1 MMAVHWKTC
10 VHGIKKGVFSSAKFD
25 SLPELLL
32 ARVLEKDA
40 DVITWLRPGQNEFN
54 ITYNRGRHYVP
65 DFVVETEQYF
75 YIVEVKGED
84 KLNDADVIAKEKQAV
99 KYCEDVNTWSYKSHK
114 KEWRYVF
121 IPSTKVQINSSFN
134 TLAKRFMVTKN

>member
-10 VHGIKKGVFSSAKFD
+10 VQGIKKGVFSSAKFD
-25 SLPELLL
+25 SLPEFLL
-32 ARVLEKDA
+32 ARVLEK
-40 DVITWLRPGQNEFN
+40 
-54 ITYNRGRHYVP
+54 
-65 DFVVETEQYF
+65 
-75 YIVEVKGED
+75 
-84 KLNDADVIAKEKQAV
+84 DADVIAKEKQAV
-99 KYCEDVNTWSYKSHK
+99 KYCEDVSDWSYKSHK